1 MKQFLNASSTFYTVT
16 AVYDCSF
23 QICYTY
29 IRISLGSYNAIFPQL
44 VQKGLHSTQSLFLQK
59 AKIFETAF
67 AANIGIVERLVG
79 NSM

>member
-23 QICYTY
+23 QISYTY
-29 IRISLGSYNAIFPQL
+29 IRISLGSYNAIFRSWFKRGCT
-44 VQKGLHSTQSLFLQK
+44 VHKVYSFKS
-59 AKIFETAF
+59 KIFETAF